1 MTSINTFQDILDALE
16 QNPALVDAMRRHL
29 LPDELL
35 ALPGQFAEFVRM
47 TQENNRL
54 VAQRLEN
61 LEAGQARLEA
71 GQAQLDTRVSNLEA
85 GQARLEAGQAQLDT
99 RVSNLEAG
107 QARLEAGQAQ
117 LNTRVSG
124 LEAGQAQLNTR
135 VSGLEAG
142 QARLEAGQAQLDTRA
157 SSLET
162 DVAEIKVTLNRMSGD
177 LGRLIGS
184 DYEGFATNL
193 AVRAV
198 RREFGI
204 VQARNVAQQSPKDIS
219 YINRLNN
226 EATEKGIITDYEAGD
241 LEQADVIVMGQTED
255 GAPVYVLAEI
265 SVTVHEGDVA
275 RALRRAAFLQRA
287 SGVRAIPMVIGTA
300 LSAQAA
306 EDAESAGVAFVALE
320 QSAPT

>member
-16 QNPALVDAMRRHL
+16 QNPAMVDAMRRRL

-35 ALPGQFAEFVRM
+35 ALPQQFAEFVRM
-47 TQENNRL
+47 TQENNHL

-61 LEAGQARLEA
+61 LEAGQA
-71 GQAQLDTRVSNLEA
+71 QLY
-85 GQARLEAGQAQLDT
+85 
-99 RVSNLEAG
+99 
-107 QARLEAGQAQ
+107 
-117 LNTRVSG
+117 TRVSG
-124 LEAGQAQLNTR
+124 I
-135 VSGLEAG
+135 
-142 QARLEAGQAQLDTRA
+142 
-157 SSLET
+157 ET
-162 DVAEIKVTLNRMSGD
+162 DVAEIKVTLSRMSGD

-226 EATEKGIITDYEAGD
+226 EAAENGIITDYEADD
-241 LEQADVIVMGQTED
+241 LEVADVIVMGQTGD

-265 SVTVHEGDVA
+265 SVTVHAGGVA
-275 RALRRAAFLQRA
+275 RAAVLQRA

-306 EDAESAGVAFVALE
+306 ADAESAGVAFVALE